1 MGLFSLDIERYYN
14 EMSEK
19 GHKVRGFFCV
29 QYPIYCIHASITDS
43 TPDPLDNIDQAI
55 AEFFKIKSDFTHTQ
69 IASILGTSKIL
80 IEMRVNAMTRDKLL
94 ESDTEGY
101 SLTSEGQLVFDQKI
115 KTREHKRSFDFY
127 VDGIS
132 FRPLPK
138 IFYSFYRSKL
148 ISEND
153 SHYYT
158 NAKGE
163 TKIARPFGPDIV
175 HTPPDKQIITAKL
188 TTIPVEERE
197 AYSIPNG
204 LESIEDLS
212 FTKLT
217 LQLLVGA
224 CSTGEVLLKE
234 VIDGFAFYSLA
245 EGLSYYEAIKR
256 NIRIFENGL
265 KEKLENLEFKIHIPK
280 QWDSSSEQPKPQLI
294 SNWPEID
301 RYKNSQN
308 RCFSFSSE
316 DLNKVVDQLFHVNV
330 SPESITNSDNNIE
343 ISIDKK
349 ALFESSDRQK
359 LVTSLIR
366 KRDYKFGNTD
376 NNVYLLYL
384 YFNTNDPFVQGVI
397 EFKKIINSLG
407 EANVRVT
414 SKLISEKYPEYASNY
429 RELLI
434 ASGEYEI
441 LENID
446 ITKYMI
452 AIN

>member
-19 GHKVRGFFCV
+19 GLKVRGFFCL

-43 TPDPLDNIDQAI
+43 TPDPLDNIDQVI
-55 AEFFKIKSDFTHTQ
+55 ADFLEVKSDFTLTQ
-69 IASILGTSKIL
+69 VANILGTSKLL
-80 IEMRVNAMTRDKLL
+80 IEMRVNAMAKDKLL
-94 ESDTEGY
+94 ESNTEGY
-101 SLTSEGQLVFDQKI
+101 SLTSEGQLVFNRKV
-115 KTREHKRSFDFY
+115 KTRQHKRSFDFY
-127 VDGIS
+127 IDGIS
-132 FRPLPK
+132 FTPLPK

-163 TKIARPFGPDIV
+163 TKIARPFGPDMV

-188 TTIPVEERE
+188 TTVSLEERE

-204 LESIEDLS
+204 LESIEELS

-217 LQLLVGA
+217 LQLLVGV
-224 CSTGEVLLKE
+224 CSKGENVLKE
-234 VIDGFAFYSLA
+234 VIDGFAFHSLA
-245 EGLSYYEAIKR
+245 EGISYYEAIKR
-256 NIRIFENGL
+256 NIRLFENDL
-265 KEKLENLEFKIHIPK
+265 KDKMDNLEFKINIPK
-280 QWDSSSEQPKPQLI
+280 QWDSSSEPPKPQLI
-294 SNWPEID
+294 SNWSEID

-308 RCFSFSSE
+308 KCFSFSSE
-316 DLNKVVDQLFHVNV
+316 DLTKVIDQLFHVNV
-330 SPESITNSDNNIE
+330 SPENITNSDNNIE

-359 LVTSLIR
+359 LVNNLIR

-384 YFNTNDPFVQGVI
+384 YFNTSDPFVKGVI
-397 EFKKIINSLG
+397 EFKQIINALG

-414 SKLISEKYPEYASNY
+414 SKLLSEKYPEYESNY

-446 ITKYMI
+446 ITKHMI

>member
-1 MGLFSLDIERYYN
+1 MGIFSLDIEKYYN

-19 GHKVRGFFCV
+19 GHKVRGLFCL

-43 TPDPLDNIDQAI
+43 TPDPLDNIDQVI
-55 AEFFKIKSDFTHTQ
+55 ADFLNVKPDFTHAQ
-69 IASILGTSKIL
+69 IASLLGTSKGL
-80 IEMRVNAMTRDKLL
+80 VEMRVIAMTRDKLL
-94 ESDTEGY
+94 ENNAEGY
-101 SLTSEGQLVFDQKI
+101 VLTSEGQLVFDKKI
-115 KTREHKRSFDFY
+115 KIREHKRSFDFY

-132 FRPLPK
+132 FAPLPK
-138 IFYSFYRSKL
+138 IFYSFYRSKF

-158 NAKGE
+158 NSKGE

-175 HTPPDKQIITAKL
+175 HTPPDKGIITSKL
-188 TTIPVEERE
+188 TSITTEERE
-197 AYSIPNG
+197 AYTIPNG
-204 LESIEDLS
+204 LVSIEDLS

-217 LQLLVGA
+217 LQLLVGV
-224 CSTGEVLLKE
+224 CSNGEKLFKE
-234 VIDGFAFYSLA
+234 VIDGFAFHSLA
-245 EGLSYYEAIKR
+245 EGISYYESIKR
-256 NIRIFENGL
+256 NIRIFESTL
-265 KEKLENLEFKIHIPK
+265 KEKIENLEFKIIIPK
-280 QWDSSSEQPKPQLI
+280 LRDFSGDLPKPQLI
-294 SNWPEID
+294 SNWSEID

-308 RCFSFSSE
+308 KCFSFSSE
-316 DLNKVVDQLFHVNV
+316 DLTKVVDQLFHVNI
-330 SPESITNSDNNIE
+330 SSENITNTDNNIE

-349 ALFESSDRQK
+349 ALFESTDRQK
-359 LVTSLIR
+359 LVSSLIR

-384 YFNTNDPFVQGVI
+384 YFNTKDPFVQKVM
-397 EFKKIINSLG
+397 EFKKIISFLSESNI
-407 EANVRVT
+407 RVT
-414 SKLISEKYPEYASNY
+414 SKLIQEKYPEYSNDY

-446 ITKYMI
+446 IAKYMI